1 MFIKRIVSLSLI
13 SLFVFGISIAQSG
26 DGYGEDG
33 PFTAEETNIYL
44 QSNTPTAPA
53 PVKTPAQ
60 VANGALSGNY
70 STQALSCPYA
80 FERDLYTGS
89 VGEDVKLLQV
99 ILNSDNRTLIS
110 YEGPGSRGQ
119 ETTSFG
125 GATKEAVKRFQALFI
140 EYVGIANGRFGPR
153 TRTVMN
159 AICNGDY
166 SISGS
171 SAYKNVQ
178 TTATNANSNDK
189 VLPRISL
196 AANLNAVNRG
206 DYFKIIFNSS
216 EEIQALTPE
225 NIIVDGGTV
234 REIRKLAKT
243 SYAVYITTNED
254 ARQTI
259 VQVEADSV
267 SDLAGNKNEY
277 ASNEI
282 FVKILVPTTA
292 TASTTTSDINSL
304 LDKIVSSVPT
314 CSYNAQGLLIT
325 GTNLNTQGCAER
337 SSSGQT
343 YDCYGQQIPIAQQC
357 PYDPYRAQ
365 QQQQQQ
371 MLQQQMQAQQQ
382 QTLGQLLGSLLKGG
396 GSNSS
401 NPGGSQQ
408 QQTQTG
414 PGNTQSPPASPPPA
428 GDPNAKQDTKT
439 NPTAPTTNTPT
450 NTPQNADNNDTVV
463 SELTKCSADYVAFC
477 FSGSGSDATRRSTTV
492 DTRTFLMKKGSEQ
505 YLMFSEKSKLGTIS
519 TNSCILQQPAIATD
533 KYKVL
538 ELVGCAKNN
547 FDCKIFIP
555 KDPSP
560 PARKGMKLVEWI
572 GSTNDPKLQASF
584 CSPSASSNNKTSPTF
599 AAPGDLNSIN
609 YTGTQ

>member
-13 SLFVFGISIAQSG
+13 SLFVFGISFAQE
-26 DGYGEDG
+26 GYGEDG

-44 QSNTPTAPA
+44 QSNAPTAPA

-60 VANGALSGNY
+60 VANGSLSGNY

-89 VGEDVKLLQV
+89 IGEDVKLLQV
-99 ILNSDNRTLIS
+99 ILNSDSRTLIS

-125 GATKEAVKRFQALFI
+125 TATKESVKRFQALFI

-166 SISGS
+166 TIGGVK
-171 SAYKNVQ
+171 AYKNVETI
-178 TTATNANSNDK
+178 TTNSSDK

-196 AANLNAVNRG
+196 SANLNAVNRG
-206 DYFKIIFNSS
+206 DYFKLLFNSS

-234 REIRKLAKT
+234 REIRKLSKT

-282 FVKILVPTTA
+282 FVKILVPTNSTA
-292 TASTTTSDINSL
+292 TTTTSDINSL

-325 GTNLNTQGCAER
+325 GSNLNTQGCAEK

-371 MLQQQMQAQQQ
+371 LLQQQMQAQQQ
-382 QTLGQLLGSLLKGG
+382 QTLGQLLGSLLRGG
-396 GSNSS
+396 GSGNSS
-401 NPGGSQQ
+401 NPAGNQQ

-414 PGNTQSPPASPPPA
+414 PGNTQPPPA
-428 GDPNAKQDTKT
+428 GDPNAKPDTKT
-439 NPTAPTTNTPT
+439 NPTTPPTNTPT
-450 NTPQNADNNDTVV
+450 NTPQNPDNNDTIVK
-463 SELTKCSADYVAFC
+463 ELTKCSEKKAVFC
-477 FSGSGSDATRRSTTV
+477 SSSGSGLGTTRLYTTA
-492 DTRTFLMKKGSEQ
+492 DTRTFLMQKGSEQ
-505 YLMFSEKSKLGTIS
+505 YLLVSEKSKLGTIS

-533 KYKVL
+533 KYKTS
-538 ELVGCAKNN
+538 ELIGCATN
-547 FDCKIFIP
+547 FIECTTFMP
-555 KDPSP
+555 GGEPTP
-560 PARKGMKLVEWI
+560 PVKKGMKLVEWI
-572 GSTNDPKLQASF
+572 GSSNDPKLQASF
-584 CSPSASSNNKTSPTF
+584 CSPSTNGTKSSPTF
-599 AAPGDLNSIN
+599 LDPSDPNTIN
-609 YTGTQ
+609 INGAQR